1 MITNYLFFLIALPK
15 EELKKQL
22 LIILLFFVF
31 IMLTYLF
38 LNYLKLKF
46 TKIFKKALN
55 NYWNHLIYH
64 IVKS

>member
-1 MITNYLFFLIALPK
+1 MITNYLFFLISLPK

-31 IMLTYLF
+31 ILLTYLF

-46 TKIFKKALN
+46 TNENSNSLFQKFLKRL
-55 NYWNHLIYH
+55 
-64 IVKS
+64 

>member
-46 TKIFKKALN
+46 TNENSNSLFQKFLN
-55 NYWNHLIYH
+55 RL
-64 IVKS
+64 

>member
-1 MITNYLFFLIALPK
+1 MITNYLFFLITLSK
-15 EELKKQL
+15 EELTKQL

-46 TKIFKKALN
+46 TNENSNSLFQKFLKRL
-55 NYWNHLIYH
+55 
-64 IVKS
+64 

>member
-15 EELKKQL
+15 L

-46 TKIFKKALN
+46 TNENSNSLFQKFLKRL
-55 NYWNHLIYH
+55 
-64 IVKS
+64 